1 MNGKKTYAVA
11 VLMILHALSAYALGH
26 DQSLNIQ
33 EILAAFGL
41 SALRAGVKKAE
52 PPESL
57 PPGLGS
63 ILLLCALCVL
73 SGSPARAAADVSS
86 GFRVPSSELSS
97 VESVLASREP
107 GVWGGRLVGSL
118 APPQQPGTRNPELG
132 TAQANPEL
140 P

>member
-11 VLMILHALSAYALGH
+11 LLMILHALSAYALGH

-57 PPGLGS
+57 PPGFGS

-73 SGSPARAAADVSS
+73 SGQPAHAVSHVGS
-86 GFRVPSSELSS
+86 GFRVPGSALSKWIEATDEPACPNS
-97 VESVLASREP
+97 RIAAREEARPAS
-107 GVWGGRLVGSL
+107 
-118 APPQQPGTRNPELG
+118 QPGTRN
-132 TAQANPEL
+132 
-140 P
+140 